1 MNKGN
6 LSSIIAAG
14 CILTACSI
22 PLQTV
27 APNPSNPIE
36 TVAVLPMYNATN
48 DVGGPQMVR
57 ELTEK
62 RIQRWHYTSKPLN
75 EVDQILRDQM
85 GVTLGSQLEL
95 TTPEKL
101 GAVLGVDGVLYGY
114 LVDFGDV
121 TTGVYNEK
129 RVRAGFRLV
138 DTKTGK
144 VVWAGGRGVRNSSG
158 TLGSMA
164 SGRDEGI
171 EGLKSVKGVAEIPRL
186 KEWDPIG
193 GASDSSF
200 MKAIGGKLL
209 SKATGGYLKPETE
222 AMLDRIFGD
231 FPAGRG
237 TGEVAPVKFPQ
248 VAAPPPPTVSPYMGY
263 MRMGKRDFTSDLVM
277 TSVFKKQNREMVIHG
292 KLAKGGENFRTD
304 IDMSRAMEEQ
314 SKGMPAGLNKTATIW
329 QGKNK
334 TQKNYTLYPDLK
346 KYMENRVVENE
357 SDEPKMTKKKLGEEV
372 VDGHKC
378 DKYQVEMTATDGK
391 TFQGLIWEAKDLQ
404 GFVIKSEFE
413 DGDAKQTM
421 ELKNVKLV
429 TPPAS
434 LFEVPKDYTVA
445 ASFMDLMSE
454 KEN

>member
-1 MNKGN
+1 MNKRN
-6 LSSIIAAG
+6 LSSIIMA
-14 CILTACSI
+14 CFILTACAI
-22 PLQTV
+22 PLQTIP
-27 APNPSNPIE
+27 PNPSNPIE

-62 RIQRWHYTSKPLN
+62 RIQRWRYTSKPLN
-75 EVDQILRDQM
+75 EIDQILRDQM
-85 GVTLGSQLEL
+85 GVTLGSQLDL
-95 TTPEKL
+95 TTPQKL
-101 GAVLGVDGVLYGY
+101 GAALGVDGVLYGY
-114 LVDFGDV
+114 LVDFDDV

-158 TLGSMA
+158 TFGSMA

-171 EGLKSVKGVAEIPRL
+171 EALKSVNGVAEIPGL

-193 GASDSSF
+193 GASDPNL
-200 MKAIGGKLL
+200 MTAMGGKLL
-209 SKATGGYLKPETE
+209 SKATGGYLKPEAT
-222 AMLDRIFGD
+222 AMLDRIFGN

-237 TGEVAPVKFPQ
+237 TGEVAPVKFPD
-248 VAAPPPPTVSPYMGY
+248 VAAPPPPTAGNPFMSY
-263 MRMGKRDFTSDLVM
+263 MRVGERDFTSDLVM
-277 TSVFKKQNREMVIHG
+277 TSVFKKENREMVIPG

-304 IDMSRAMEEQ
+304 IDMSRATEDQ
-314 SKGMPAGLNKTATIW
+314 AKGMPAGLKKTATIS
-329 QGKNK
+329 QGKTK
-334 TQKNYTLYPDLK
+334 KNYTLYPDLK
-346 KYMENRVVENE
+346 KYMEQNVVENE
-357 SDEPKMTKKKLGEEV
+357 ADKPKMTKKKIGEEV

-378 DKYQVEMTATDGK
+378 DKYQVELTATDGK
-391 TFQGLIWEAKDLQ
+391 TFQGLIWEAKDLK

-413 DGDAKQTM
+413 DGNAKQMM

-445 ASFMDLMSE
+445 AGFLDLMSE
-454 KEN
+454 KDH